1 MKEEKL
7 PFEFLRYG
15 KANVLRLVSPERER
29 ESVNS
34 NGGLLLKLVVNC
46 NLVRQLLDSY
56 GLRDSTR
63 F

>member
-15 KANVLRLVSPERER
+15 KANVLRLVSPKR

>member
-15 KANVLRLVSPERER
+15 KANVLRLVSPERE
-29 ESVNS
+29 SVNI